1 MRKELLSALEP
12 GRATMAL
19 QRATM
24 ATMGITHTPARLTVT
39 IALTGS
45 PAVSLSALARGSAA
59 IMAVAAIT
67 VGAGTVVVGQPMED
81 AVALLEAA
89 QVDADRL
96 EVASEVVLHR
106 GASQEVAAE
115 AALAEAAALA
125 VADAGKFNIPAGSTL
140 HLRRLAL
147 K

>member
-1 MRKELLSALEP
+1 MELA
-12 GRATMAL
+12 RTTMAL
-19 QRATM
+19 QCATTATM
-24 ATMGITHTPARLTVT
+24 DITHTRALRTATMV
-39 IALTGS
+39 LTGS
-45 PAVSLSALARGSAA
+45 PAASLSALARGSAA

-81 AVALLEAA
+81 AVASLEAA
-89 QVDADRL
+89 QLDADRL
-96 EVASEVVLHR
+96 GVASEVVLHR